1 MHVPDGFVVG
11 WVNAAAA
18 VTAVTACGVAVNQ
31 ARRTHDEREVTRL
44 GMTAAFVFAAQ
55 MLNFPIFG
63 GTSGHFLGAFLAAL
77 LLGPARGLLVMAL
90 VLTLQC
96 LMFADGGLT
105 ALGTNILNMGLV
117 GGVLSYGA
125 FLVLRACLPSSRRGF
140 LAAVAVAA
148 WLSVVLTAAACAAE
162 LASSDRAP
170 FALIMTAMIGVHTV
184 IGVGEALITTATVAA
199 VLAARPDLIAAGPDG
214 LATRSGPQST
224 PENRP
229 TQPRPTAAGRYSVSL
244 RR

>member
-1 MHVPDGFVVG
+1 LHVPDGFVAG
-11 WVNAAAA
+11 WVNAAAG
-18 VTAVTACGVAVNQ
+18 VTAVTACGMAAGR
-31 ARRTHDEREVTRL
+31 ARRTHDEREVTLL

-55 MLNFPIFG
+55 MLNFPILG
-63 GTSGHFLGAFLAAL
+63 GTSGHFLGAFLATL

-117 GGVLSYGA
+117 GGVLSYGI
-125 FLVLRACLPSSRRGF
+125 FMVLRACLPSSRRGF

-162 LASSDRAP
+162 LAISGRVSLAM
-170 FALIMTAMIGVHTV
+170 IMTGMV
-184 IGVGEALITTATVAA
+184 IC
-199 VLAARPDLIAAGPDG
+199 LASFAG
-214 LATRSGPQST
+214 LYLSGAP
-224 PENRP
+224 
-229 TQPRPTAAGRYSVSL
+229 L
-244 RR
+244 